1 MGARTLFQSPMANLL
16 SSDQRQQLA
25 QQRPL
30 WTPSAD
36 RMTRQLV
43 FRDFVE
49 AFGFMAQVALLAES
63 KNHHPNW
70 SNVYNRVSIDL
81 TTHDLG
87 GLSSLDVELAAAID
101 ALLPA

>member
-1 MGARTLFQSPMANLL
+1 MPVEPLDAAQKSALRTTLPN
-16 SSDQRQQLA
+16 
-25 QQRPL
+25 
-30 WTPSAD
+30 WVVNGD
-36 RMTRQLV
+36 RLH
-43 FRDFVE
+43 RDLQFKSFVE

-81 TTHDLG
+81 TTHDVG
-87 GLSSLDVELAAAID
+87 GLSSLDVELASAID

>member
-1 MGARTLFQSPMANLL
+1 MTVERLDATQISA
-16 SSDQRQQLA
+16 LA
-25 QQRPL
+25 TELPNWRVQEERL
-30 WTPSAD
+30 H
-36 RMTRQLV
+36 
-43 FRDFVE
+43 RDLQFKSFVE

-87 GLSSLDVELAAAID
+87 GLSSLDVELATAID
-101 ALLPA
+101 GLLPA

>member
-1 MGARTLFQSPMANLL
+1 MPVVRLDATQKSA
-16 SSDQRQQLA
+16 LA
-25 QQRPL
+25 KELPDWSVQGERL
-30 WTPSAD
+30 H
-36 RMTRQLV
+36 
-43 FRDFVE
+43 RDLQFNSFVE

-87 GLSSLDVELAAAID
+87 GLSSFDVELATAID
-101 ALLPA
+101 GLLPA

>member
-1 MGARTLFQSPMANLL
+1 MPVERLDAAQKSALSTTLPNWVMNG
-16 SSDQRQQLA
+16 
-25 QQRPL
+25 
-30 WTPSAD
+30 D
-36 RMTRQLV
+36 RLHRELQ
-43 FRDFVE
+43 FKSFVE

-87 GLSSLDVELAAAID
+87 GLSSLDVELASAID

>member
-1 MGARTLFQSPMANLL
+1 MPVERLDAAQKSALSTTLPN
-16 SSDQRQQLA
+16 
-25 QQRPL
+25 
-30 WTPSAD
+30 WVVNGD
-36 RMTRQLV
+36 RLH
-43 FRDFVE
+43 RDLEFNSFVE

-87 GLSSLDVELAAAID
+87 GLSSLDVELASAID
-101 ALLPA
+101 ALLPACSRVGPCA

>member
-1 MGARTLFQSPMANLL
+1 MPVERLDAAQKSALSTTLPN
-16 SSDQRQQLA
+16 
-25 QQRPL
+25 
-30 WTPSAD
+30 WVVNGD
-36 RMTRQLV
+36 RLHRELQ
-43 FRDFVE
+43 FKSFVE

-87 GLSSLDVELAAAID
+87 GLSSLDVEMASAID

>member
-1 MGARTLFQSPMANLL
+1 MPDWSVKGERLH
-16 SSDQRQQLA
+16 
-25 QQRPL
+25 
-30 WTPSAD
+30 
-36 RMTRQLV
+36 
-43 FRDFVE
+43 RDLKFNSFVE

-87 GLSSLDVELAAAID
+87 GLSSLDVELASAID

>member
-1 MGARTLFQSPMANLL
+1 MTVARLDATQKSA
-16 SSDQRQQLA
+16 LA
-25 QQRPL
+25 KELPDWSVQGERL
-30 WTPSAD
+30 H
-36 RMTRQLV
+36 
-43 FRDFVE
+43 RDLQFNSFVE

-87 GLSSLDVELAAAID
+87 GLRSLDVELAAAID

>member
-1 MGARTLFQSPMANLL
+1 MPVERLDAAQKSALSTTLPN
-16 SSDQRQQLA
+16 
-25 QQRPL
+25 
-30 WTPSAD
+30 WVVNGD
-36 RMTRQLV
+36 RLHRELQ
-43 FRDFVE
+43 FKSFVE

-87 GLSSLDVELAAAID
+87 GLSNLDVELAIAID

>member
-1 MGARTLFQSPMANLL
+1 MPVKRLDASQKSELSKLL
-16 SSDQRQQLA
+16 PD
-25 QQRPL
+25 
-30 WTPSAD
+30 WT
-36 RMTRQLV
+36 TKGECLH
-43 FRDFVE
+43 RDLEFNSFVE
-49 AFGFMAQVALLAES
+49 AFGFMAKVALLAES

-87 GLSSLDVELAAAID
+87 GLSSLDVELAAAIE